1 MEPLTKIEIG
11 SRQSFGVLS
20 AACTVASELLHL
32 ANNPEGQR
40 VSFVDREMLRRAF
53 HPHANAR

>member
-11 SRQSFGVLS
+11 NSHWLGVL
-20 AACTVASELLHL
+20 AIACTVASELLHL

-53 HPHANAR
+53 QVRAKAR